1 MRKLQTYIA
10 LLTTLLALLAAGIT
24 CGVCHFLYR
33 MPLYACVFATAG
45 TALGAMLLSL
55 VVSYYLMNPL
65 NKVIHQ
71 GRVRAGLEPDEKGA
85 QVSDGS
91 VPVESDGTLF
101 EAEQLAECLNEM
113 EKKAA
118 VQRQNLALKE
128 SRQNSFISD
137 VAHELRTPVT
147 AIHGTAEMLLD
158 PDLPD
163 DMRERFT
170 TTIVR
175 ESDRLSRLTND
186 LLTLQRLE
194 TGKAAAPE
202 FTRVNLRSVAHE
214 VVNMLEPVLTERQAQ
229 VEISGEAPDVL
240 GNRDQLKQ
248 VVSNLVDNASRFI
261 DPDGHIWIELLGLH
275 GNAVITVKDDGCGFG
290 NVDPKL
296 LFDRFYRVDSSRNRA
311 TGGTGLGLSIV
322 KTIVT
327 EHDGTVEALNLP
339 EGGACFIVAIPAI
352 AAMD

>member
-1 MRKLQTYIA
+1 MRRLQTYIA
-10 LLTTLLALLAAGIT
+10 LLTTLLALLAAGII
-24 CGVCHFLYR
+24 CGVCHFMYH
-33 MPLYACVFATAG
+33 MPLYVCVFATAG
-45 TALGAMLLSL
+45 TAVGAMLLSL
-55 VVSYYLMNPL
+55 VVSKFLMDPL
-65 NKVIHQ
+65 SSVIHQ
-71 GRVRAGLEPDEKGA
+71 GRVLAGLEPSG
-85 QVSDGS
+85 DGQT
-91 VPVESDGTLF
+91 VDAEAPIQTDGQLL
-101 EAEQLAECLNEM
+101 EAEQLAECLNEL

-118 VQRQNLALKE
+118 VQRQSLALKE

-147 AIHGTAEMLLD
+147 AIHGTAEMLMD

-163 DMRERFT
+163 SMRERFT

-202 FTRVNLRSVAHE
+202 FTRVNLRSVAQE
-214 VVNMLEPVLTERQAQ
+214 VVSMLEPVLTERQAN

-275 GNAVITVKDDGCGFG
+275 GNAVITVKDDGTGFG